1 MSAKTEKLSI
11 TVPKELAEKLR
22 EMVSS
27 GKISAFVADAVD
39 DKLQM
44 EKQKIGLEVGRGAWE
59 DEDHPDLKTPEDT
72 QRFIREIRNRDLER
86 LEMRNSVFNTSGL

>member
-22 EMVSS
+22 EMVPS
-27 GKISAFVADAVD
+27 GKISAFVADAVE

-44 EKQKIGLEVGRGAWE
+44 EKQRIGLEVGRGAWK

-72 QRFIREIRNRDLER
+72 QRFIRSLRATSRDR
-86 LEMRNSVFNTSGL
+86 LKRVGALNDEQ